1 MYLVFDTETTGLPR
15 NYNAPISDSANWP
28 RLVQLAWA
36 WYDAEGNRWD
46 YHNHIIK
53 PEGFVIPA
61 DAAKVHRISTEKALA
76 EGKPLR
82 EILDIFVK
90 EISRARHI
98 VGHNVDFDEK
108 IVGAEL
114 FRLAMP
120 NVFLLANKLCTMK
133 LSSSTI
139 KVSNGRG
146 GYKWFTL
153 SDLHQH
159 LFSEKFDDAHDA
171 MVDVFACGRCLFGLK
186 EKYGLSI

>member
-15 NYNAPISDSANWP
+15 NYNAPISDSDNWP

-90 EISRARHI
+90 EVSRARHI
-98 VGHNVDFDEK
+98 VGHNVDFDER

-133 LSSSTI
+133 LSSSAI